1 MFTNET
7 SVFQSEG
14 IFNKDKTHRYLLTKQ
29 WNKDKKTITV
39 VTKHPNYDGVYIND
53 LTTHLICNELA
64 KMDYGTIHFV
74 NLFSKIRTVGTT
86 GTMKNDFDKHTD
98 IHMIKAIKA
107 SDDVLIAWG
116 SIDSYPAYQKRIKS
130 VVKQIKETKKPLLAL
145 INPLTD
151 KITHPL
157 SPIAR
162 SGWTIKKYK

>member
-1 MFTNET
+1 
-7 SVFQSEG
+7 
-14 IFNKDKTHRYLLTKQ
+14 
-29 WNKDKKTITV
+29 
-39 VTKHPNYDGVYIND
+39 
-53 LTTHLICNELA
+53 TTHLICNELA

-86 GTMKNDFDKHTD
+86 GTMKNDFDKHTY

-130 VVKQIKETKKPLLAL
+130 VSRQIKETKKSLFAL
-145 INPLTD
+145 IKPLTD
-151 KITHPL
+151 KITLPL

-162 SGWTIKKYK
+162 SCWNIKKYK